1 MQMNAP
7 QLSVTCT
14 TVTGR
19 RSRLVLWIVLADPS
33 GAVHSNAREP
43 GTMWPGFWWQSN
55 GTTRPSDV
63 PMMRWCRDDDD
74 DEEEEE
80 SDPSPAHSDEIDA
93 TLDTRRPSVS
103 YRSYAVRFDI
113 VCCCPCKDVRRVF
126 FAPRRSRYRYYGG
139 GGEIIV

>member
-1 MQMNAP
+1 
-7 QLSVTCT
+7 
-14 TVTGR
+14 
-19 RSRLVLWIVLADPS
+19 
-33 GAVHSNAREP
+33 
-43 GTMWPGFWWQSN
+43 
-55 GTTRPSDV
+55 
-63 PMMRWCRDDDD
+63 MMRWCRDDDD